1 MREIYKRIPIETYG
15 DVRVVSCI
23 IRTVAQSINFASF
36 DIANLQLASA
46 EISTNIL
53 KYAISGNVSLYLS
66 FDSSE
71 MRLVFEDDGPGI
83 KFPQLALL
91 DGYTTFHEASLGIGL
106 GAANR
111 SVDQLKL
118 TNLKPNGLRVCLVK
132 KIGCRQSIE

>member
-1 MREIYKRIPIETYG
+1 MREIYKSIPIITFS

-23 IRTVAQSINFASF
+23 IRSVAQRINFANF

-53 KYAISGNVSLYLS
+53 KYASSGNVSIYVGY
-66 FDSSE
+66 DSNE
-71 MRLVFEDDGPGI
+71 IRLVFEDDGPGI

-111 SVDQLKL
+111 SVDQLILK
-118 TNLKPNGLRVCLVK
+118 NLKPNGLRVCLVK
-132 KIGCRQSIE
+132 RLGRRSSTV

>member
-1 MREIYKRIPIETYG
+1 MREIYKSIPIETFS

-23 IRTVAQSINFASF
+23 IKTVAQRINFANF

-53 KYAISGNVSLYLS
+53 KYASSGNVSIYVGC
-66 FDSSE
+66 DSNE
-71 MRLVFEDDGPGI
+71 IRLVFEDDGPGI

-111 SVDQLKL
+111 SVDQLILK
-118 TNLKPNGLRVCLVK
+118 NLKPNGLRVCLVK
-132 KIGCRQSIE
+132 RLGRRSSTV